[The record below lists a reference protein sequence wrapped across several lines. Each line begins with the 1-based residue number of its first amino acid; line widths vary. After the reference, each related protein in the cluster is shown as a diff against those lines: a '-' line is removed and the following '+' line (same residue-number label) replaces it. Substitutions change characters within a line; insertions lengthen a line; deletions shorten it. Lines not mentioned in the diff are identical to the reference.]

1 MKLKFLLIL
10 PALAVTAA
18 ATGQPPVA
26 VGSASYASFPPAY
39 KSKTDTHDGCRASN
53 IESKQL
59 WVDESVSSDLFDA
72 ASGHFTP
79 NQPGTYRLTF
89 ACEPK
94 LTATTYID
102 VVNLADAN
110 LALGCRAWASSSR
123 GDDPSAVTDGLTTGK
138 RWESEWKK
146 DGEWIA
152 VDLKHEFEL
161 TRVSSARLSM
171 PLSMYGPPTGQPT
184 ICAVIASSS
193 MLPELSSQLGETA
206 QPLNRGQQRQRS
218 ALSRER
224 SFAMKFHQK

>member
-1 MKLKFLLIL
+1 MKLKFRLIL

-18 ATGQPPVA
+18 ATGQTPVA
-26 VGSASYASFPPAY
+26 VGSASYASFPPA
-39 KSKTDTHDGCRASN
+39 SN

-59 WVDESVSSDLFDA
+59 WVDELVSSDLFDA

-79 NQPGTYRLTF
+79 DQPGTYRLTF

-94 LTATTYID
+94 LTATTYINA
-102 VVNLADAN
+102 VNLADAN

-138 RWESEWKK
+138 RWESEWKI

-171 PLSMYGPPTGQPT
+171 PLSMNGPPTGQPM
-184 ICAVIASSS
+184 ICAVIA
-193 MLPELSSQLGETA
+193 
-206 QPLNRGQQRQRS
+206 
-218 ALSRER
+218 
-224 SFAMKFHQK
+224 